1 MRRLAVRRAALAARL
16 VAAVALCVLLL
27 PAHGRAA
34 VFTGGY
40 DGIGDAAGMALTLQ
54 QAGTRVVG
62 RLTTPGG
69 STYTINGERA
79 AVDTG
84 EVQGVLRLSGATAD
98 AALFHVEERPL
109 GLQLLFIPTRPDGT
123 PDMAASR
130 EFSFLKRG
138 VRPAVPAQ
146 PESRF
151 APAPGDGAVDLITFI
166 DRFRRWD
173 PRDTARLYAALDDRS
188 RGLILLYDH
197 ATAELMWR
205 LCQAAPVAG
214 SPAAA
219 RLAEMMER
227 QQSDC
232 AAYLPLVGAAQ
243 QSSVFPEFLRRAQ
256 FQFEIVRATALCDR
270 GHDRDRAG
278 RRRDD
283 RAGRGRKRDRG
294 AGSIRNGTG
303 RRSGRAT
310 RPAAVAARRRG
321 ADRFCARHFNPC
333 RAAAPD
339 AAAAAAARFL
349 TPLRRPRPAGSR
361 RSDPG
366 RLADGWRRA
375 ARCRR

>member
-232 AAYLPLVGAAQ
+232 AAYLPLVAAAQ

-270 GHDRDRAG
+270 GE
-278 RRRDD
+278 
-283 RAGRGRKRDRG
+283 
-294 AGSIRNGTG
+294 T
-303 RRSGRAT
+303 
-310 RPAAVAARRRG
+310 PAAKCADVSALG
-321 ADRFCARHFNPC
+321 A
-333 RAAAPD
+333 
-339 AAAAAAARFL
+339 
-349 TPLRRPRPAGSR
+349 PLILR
-361 RSDPG
+361 
-366 RLADGWRRA
+366 WRRA
-375 ARCRR
+375 AAIMTEIARAGGVTIAPVEAESATEAPDQSGTAPAAGAAAPHGLPLSRPDAAGPTDFAPDISIRVGPLHRAPLPLPRPGS

>member
-98 AALFHVEERPL
+98 AALFHIEERPL

-270 GHDRDRAG
+270 GE
-278 RRRDD
+278 
-283 RAGRGRKRDRG
+283 
-294 AGSIRNGTG
+294 T
-303 RRSGRAT
+303 
-310 RPAAVAARRRG
+310 PAAKCADVSALG
-321 ADRFCARHFNPC
+321 A
-333 RAAAPD
+333 
-339 AAAAAAARFL
+339 
-349 TPLRRPRPAGSR
+349 PLILR
-361 RSDPG
+361 
-366 RLADGWRRA
+366 WRRA
-375 ARCRR
+375 AAIMTEIARAGGVTIAPVEAESATEAPDQSGTAAAAGAAAPHGLPLSRPDAAGPIDFAPDISIRVGPLHRAPLPLPRPGS